1 LHNTQFNGKG
11 PVSMIDPTS
20 RAEDKLWGRNH
31 ETYYSTVSQVDPFR
45 VIWRR
50 LWIIVLAGLALTGVV
65 TGFSFYQ
72 TPTYEASIKLLIGQK
87 PDSDATDDLANE
99 VQGLQGI
106 TSTMV
111 EAVNTR
117 PVAYGVIRRADLAMS
132 AEAFQENLS
141 VEQIADTQFIEV
153 SYKDSDPERA
163 QRVANAVGE
172 VFSDR
177 ISEISP
183 SANAIAA
190 TVWEPAVVPDSP
202 VSPNPIRNAIL
213 ALVLGLMIGLGLAFL
228 LDYLDDDWKSPEE
241 VEAVSGVPTFGV
253 IPTFKVRK
261 NTKGGS

>member
-1 LHNTQFNGKG
+1 
-11 PVSMIDPTS
+11 MIDPTR
-20 RAEDKLWGRNH
+20 RAEDKLWGRTH
-31 ETYYSTVSQVDPFR
+31 ETNYSTVSQVDPFK

-50 LWIIVLAGLALTGVV
+50 LWIIVLTGLALTGVV

-72 TPTYEASIKLLIGQK
+72 TPTHEASIKLLIGQK
-87 PDSDATDDLANE
+87 PDSDATGDLANE

-117 PVAYGVIRRADLAMS
+117 PVAYGVIRRADLSMS

-153 SYKDSDPERA
+153 SYKDPDPERA

-190 TVWEPAVVPDSP
+190 TVWEPAVVPNSP

-213 ALVLGLMIGLGLAFL
+213 ALVLGFMVGLGLAFL

-241 VEAVSGVPTFGV
+241 VEAVTGVPTFGV